1 MQQYEGMNEN
11 DWKIIRIALQ
21 KLQITGV
28 EAPMIT
34 NLLQKVEMELEFTQ
48 IPKESRPEVGD
59 VIQKK
64 DIKK

>member
-1 MQQYEGMNEN
+1 MQIYEGMNES

-28 EAPMIT
+28 EAPMMV

-48 IPKESRPEVGD
+48 IPKESRPETGD

-64 DIKK
+64 EIKK